1 MYGTIQAMSSAQI
14 TYIVASVCAIG
25 ALAAFVALIAF
36 PAWSSYTK
44 TWERVAASF
53 LSLFVLVALIV
64 VGALGGA
71 AIAYYWD
78 SIAA

>member
-1 MYGTIQAMSSAQI
+1 MTSTEI
-14 TYIVASVCAIG
+14 TYLVASVCAVG
-25 ALAAFVALIAF
+25 ALGAFVGLIAF
-36 PAWSSYTK
+36 PAWSAYSK

-53 LSLFVLVALIV
+53 LSLFVLAALV
-64 VGALGGA
+64 LVGALGGA

>member
-1 MYGTIQAMSSAQI
+1 MTSQEI
-14 TYIVASVCAIG
+14 TYLVASVCAIG
-25 ALAAFVALIAF
+25 ALTAFVALIAF
-36 PAWSSYTK
+36 PAWSAYSK

-53 LSLFVLVALIV
+53 LSLFVLIALIM
-64 VGALGGA
+64 VGALGGV

>member
-1 MYGTIQAMSSAQI
+1 MTSTQI
-14 TYIVASVCAIG
+14 TYVVASVCAIG
-25 ALAAFVALIAF
+25 TLAAFIALIAF
-36 PAWSSYTK
+36 PAWSAYSR

-53 LSLFVLVALIV
+53 LSLFVLVALVV

>member
-1 MYGTIQAMSSAQI
+1 MSSTQI

-25 ALAAFVALIAF
+25 ALSAFVALIAF
-36 PAWSSYTK
+36 PAWSAYSK
-44 TWERVAASF
+44 TWERLAASF
-53 LSLFVLVALIV
+53 LSLFVLLALV
-64 VGALGGA
+64 LVGALGGV

>member
-1 MYGTIQAMSSAQI
+1 MTSTQI
-14 TYIVASVCAIG
+14 TYLVASVCAIG

-36 PAWSSYTK
+36 PAWTAYSK
-44 TWERVAASF
+44 TWERLAASF
-53 LSLFVLVALIV
+53 LSLFVLVALV
-64 VGALGGA
+64 LVGALGGV

>member
-1 MYGTIQAMSSAQI
+1 VSSTEI
-14 TYIVASVCAIG
+14 TYIVAAVCAIG

-36 PAWSSYTK
+36 PAWSSYSK

>member
-1 MYGTIQAMSSAQI
+1 MSSTQI

-25 ALAAFVALIAF
+25 ALSAFVGLIAF
-36 PAWSSYTK
+36 PAWSSYST
-44 TWERVAASF
+44 TWERLAASF
-53 LSLFVLVALIV
+53 LSLFVLLALV
-64 VGALGGA
+64 LVGALGGV

>member
-1 MYGTIQAMSSAQI
+1 MTSTQI
-14 TYIVASVCAIG
+14 TYLVASICAIG
-25 ALAAFVALIAF
+25 ALASFVALIAF
-36 PAWSSYTK
+36 PAWSAYSK

-53 LSLFVLVALIV
+53 LSLFVLVALVV

-78 SIAA
+78 TIAA

>member
-1 MYGTIQAMSSAQI
+1 VTSQQT
-14 TYIVASVCAIG
+14 TYVVASVCAVG

-36 PAWSSYTK
+36 PAWSAYSRM
-44 TWERVAASF
+44 WERVAASF
-53 LSLFVLVALIV
+53 LSLFVLIALIM
-64 VGALGGA
+64 VGALGGV

>member
-1 MYGTIQAMSSAQI
+1 MTSAQI
-14 TYIVASVCAIG
+14 TYVVAATCGICA
-25 ALAAFVALIAF
+25 LCAFVTLIAY
-36 PAWSSYTK
+36 PAWTSYSK

-53 LSLFVLVALIV
+53 LSLFVLAALIM

>member
-1 MYGTIQAMSSAQI
+1 MTSEQI
-14 TYIVASVCAIG
+14 TYLVASICGIG
-25 ALAAFVALIAF
+25 ALTAFVALIVF
-36 PAWSSYTK
+36 PAWSAYSK

-53 LSLFVLVALIV
+53 LSLFVLAALLV
-64 VGALGGA
+64 LGALGGA

>member
-1 MYGTIQAMSSAQI
+1 MTARDVSFLVAGLCGLC
-14 TYIVASVCAIG
+14 IVAAF
-25 ALAAFVALIAF
+25 LAFIAY
-36 PAWSSYTK
+36 PAWTSYSK

-53 LSLFVLVALIV
+53 LSLFVLASLVL

>member
-1 MYGTIQAMSSAQI
+1 MTSAQI
-14 TYIVASVCAIG
+14 TYIVGSVCGIG
-25 ALAAFVALIAF
+25 ALSAFVALIAF
-36 PAWSSYTK
+36 PAWSAYNK
-44 TWERVAASF
+44 TWERVAAGF
-53 LSLFVLVALIV
+53 LSVFVLVALIV